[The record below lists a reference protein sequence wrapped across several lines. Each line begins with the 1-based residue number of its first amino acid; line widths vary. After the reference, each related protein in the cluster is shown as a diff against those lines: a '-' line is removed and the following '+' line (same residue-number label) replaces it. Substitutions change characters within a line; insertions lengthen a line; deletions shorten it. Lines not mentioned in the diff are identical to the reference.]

1 VAFGEI
7 DNGKGERGIKHSP
20 TYILKR
26 EEGRDATPGVTDSNR
41 RELPLEEERR
51 SSERNKLE
59 MPVSVEIGRN
69 TFFGTTANLSDDGMM
84 IESSLAHENV
94 RRIFKVLLKAD
105 ECPVRVNYSVKG
117 KSFSRPGR
125 IKHFLLDCSGGRLAC
140 RFSFGVWIPK
150 LRMRDDQ
157 WL

>member
-1 VAFGEI
+1 MI
-7 DNGKGERGIKHSP
+7 DEERVSVFADLYIKVQGR
-20 TYILKR
+20 KR
-26 EEGRDATPGVTDSNR
+26 QAEKDTMPEGPDSHP

-51 SSERNKLE
+51 NSQRNKLE

-69 TFFGTTANLSDDGMM
+69 TFFGTTADLSDDGMM
-84 IESSLAHENV
+84 IESSLVPENV

-117 KSFSRPGR
+117 RSFSRPGR
-125 IKHFLLDCSGGRLAC
+125 IKHFHLDFPGGRLAC

-150 LRMRDDQ
+150 LRMRDDK

>member
-1 VAFGEI
+1 MIDEEKVSAFADLYINVESEKSHDEKDTISEVI
-7 DNGKGERGIKHSP
+7 DPHP
-20 TYILKR
+20 
-26 EEGRDATPGVTDSNR
+26 

-51 SSERNKLE
+51 NSERNKLE
-59 MPVSVEIGRN
+59 MPVSVEIERN
-69 TFFGTTANLSDDGMM
+69 TFFGTTADLSDDGMM
-84 IESSLAHENV
+84 IESSLVPQNV

-105 ECPVRVNYSVKG
+105 ECPVRVSYSVKG

-125 IKHFLLDCSGGRLAC
+125 IKHFHLDCSGGRSAC

-150 LRMRDDQ
+150 LRMRDDK